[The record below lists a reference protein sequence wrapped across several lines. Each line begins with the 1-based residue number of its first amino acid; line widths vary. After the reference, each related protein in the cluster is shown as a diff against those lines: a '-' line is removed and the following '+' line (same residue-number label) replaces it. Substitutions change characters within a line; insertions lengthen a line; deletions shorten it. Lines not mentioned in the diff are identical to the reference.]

1 MNNNE
6 AINLHQILLN
16 GSESYFSKDSKVKM
30 SDKLLHSI
38 NRNVRTL
45 KAAVTS
51 RDNTLSD
58 IQASFKKS
66 QDVTE
71 EDLKDEKKL
80 SEINT
85 RFQEYLAESE
95 VMKDFLN
102 ESFETPLYTVDARE
116 VENAIIPPSFENV
129 LFDYIVKD
137 EKEVVK

>member
-102 ESFETPLYTVDARE
+102 ESFETPLYKVDARE

-129 LFDYIVKD
+129 LFDYIVND
-137 EKEVVK
+137 EKEVAK

>member
-129 LFDYIVKD
+129 LFGYIVND
-137 EKEVVK
+137 EKEVAK